1 MNHSTIFSKLANSIW
16 QEQCL
21 SRGKWS
27 RDEIKNCL
35 SVCFET
41 PLKCRNLRSATH
53 YMLEKYNAVW
63 PRRVFSTKET
73 CPLFYSAS
81 VYATKKKYRLLHR
94 LKPWKSHLFSI
105 IPSFLICKMKIN
117 FRATQLPSCFWV
129 PWNLNSFQYFL
140 FLNKKKKLISNCDPK
155 VYSKLLVRRKKLP
168 LVTFRHPSE
177 HVISY
182 NMDIVFEFNTLWVVF
197 FALIQI

>member
-1 MNHSTIFSKLANSIW
+1 MEQGRDQELFVCLFWNTIKMQEFEKCYSLHVGEIQCCLAKESVFNKGN
-16 QEQCL
+16 L
-21 SRGKWS
+21 SFVLF
-27 RDEIKNCL
+27 CL
-35 SVCFET
+35 SVC
-41 PLKCRNLRSATH
+41 N
-53 YMLEKYNAVW
+53 
-63 PRRVFSTKET
+63 
-73 CPLFYSAS
+73 
-81 VYATKKKYRLLHR
+81 KKIYIYRLLHR

-140 FLNKKKKLISNCDPK
+140 FLNKKKKKLISNCDPK